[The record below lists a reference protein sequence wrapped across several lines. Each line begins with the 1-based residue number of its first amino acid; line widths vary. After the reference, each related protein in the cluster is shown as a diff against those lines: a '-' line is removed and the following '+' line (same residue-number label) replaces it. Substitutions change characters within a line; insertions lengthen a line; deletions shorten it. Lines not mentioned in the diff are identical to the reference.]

1 MRFLGFVFC
10 YVDYYI
16 VVFYRNI
23 FIEYLYFIFFM
34 KYGEFVCEY
43 MSFFNVLKL
52 FLNVLIYKV
61 KFSK

>member
-1 MRFLGFVFC
+1 
-10 YVDYYI
+10 
-16 VVFYRNI
+16 
-23 FIEYLYFIFFM
+23 M